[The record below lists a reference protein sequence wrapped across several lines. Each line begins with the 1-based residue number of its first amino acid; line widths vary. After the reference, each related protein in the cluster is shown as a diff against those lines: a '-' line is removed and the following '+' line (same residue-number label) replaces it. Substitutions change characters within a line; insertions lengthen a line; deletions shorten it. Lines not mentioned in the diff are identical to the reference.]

1 MKRTIAAIVVV
12 LGAVIVAGVLNERS
26 VGTAAAQA
34 PSSTAREVPR
44 FKVDPTW
51 PKVPSQ
57 WILGIVSS
65 SNVDA
70 QGNVWVLHR
79 PLTLSAEEKP
89 KAAPPVLEFSA
100 AGDFIQAWGGAGAG
114 YDWPDTEHGIYV
126 DPRGFVWIGGS
137 GNGDNQL
144 LKFTKDGKFVTQ
156 IGHAKQSKGNAD
168 TANLNEP
175 ADVFIH
181 QKTNELFVADGYSN
195 KRVIVFDAD
204 TGAFKRMW
212 GAFGNVPTDAAPNPA
227 PPDDDPRGAQQFV

>member
-12 LGAVIVAGVLNERS
+12 LGAVIVAGVLNLRS
-26 VGTAAAQA
+26 FGTAAAQA

-89 KAAPPVLEFSA
+89 KVAPPVLEFNA
-100 AGDFIQAWGGAGAG
+100 AGDFIQG
-114 YDWPDTEHGIYV
+114 
-126 DPRGFVWIGGS
+126 
-137 GNGDNQL
+137 
-144 LKFTKDGKFVTQ
+144 
-156 IGHAKQSKGNAD
+156 
-168 TANLNEP
+168 
-175 ADVFIH
+175 
-181 QKTNELFVADGYSN
+181 
-195 KRVIVFDAD
+195 
-204 TGAFKRMW
+204 
-212 GAFGNVPTDAAPNPA
+212 
-227 PPDDDPRGAQQFV
+227 